1 MLDEAEGTPR
11 TEAPEPRVAL
21 LTVEDVAAILK
32 ITPRAVYKLA
42 RRHRW
47 GFQRTISRR
56 CVRYERRGLLDWI
69 RRRPNRRCL
78 ERS

>member
-1 MLDEAEGTPR
+1 MLRE
-11 TEAPEPRVAL
+11 TEATPLPEGPDPRVVL
-21 LTVEDVAAILK
+21 LTVEEVAAILK
-32 ITPRAVYKLA
+32 VTPRAVYKLA

-69 RRRPNRRCL
+69 RRRPGRRN
-78 ERS
+78 